1 MKKLELLF
9 LKTSFRCQIREKKLQ
24 PKILIKLFLE
34 YFSRLFEVKIEKYD
48 FHFGVNRQ
56 SINEKF
62 DRAQMKSEKKN
73 WNWSVFSFSGFSLSI
88 LDFWLEKPFK
98 STLVNPHI
106 VYSWFVIENFK
117 KFQFLSKK
125 TCLMQELK
133 YKIF

>member
-9 LKTSFRCQIREKKLQ
+9 LKTSFRCHICEKKLQ

-62 DRAQMKSEKKN
+62 DRAQMKSEKKKLKLI
-73 WNWSVFSFSGFSLSI
+73 G
-88 LDFWLEKPFK
+88 
-98 STLVNPHI
+98 
-106 VYSWFVIENFK
+106 
-117 KFQFLSKK
+117 FQFFGVFTFYSRFL
-125 TCLMQELK
+125 T
-133 YKIF
+133 

>member
-9 LKTSFRCQIREKKLQ
+9 LKTSFRCHICEKKLQ

-62 DRAQMKSEKKN
+62 DRAQMKSEKKLKLIGFRFFG
-73 WNWSVFSFSGFSLSI
+73 VFTF
-88 LDFWLEKPFK
+88 
-98 STLVNPHI
+98 
-106 VYSWFVIENFK
+106 YSRFLTWKAFQINFG
-117 KFQFLSKK
+117 
-125 TCLMQELK
+125 
-133 YKIF
+133 